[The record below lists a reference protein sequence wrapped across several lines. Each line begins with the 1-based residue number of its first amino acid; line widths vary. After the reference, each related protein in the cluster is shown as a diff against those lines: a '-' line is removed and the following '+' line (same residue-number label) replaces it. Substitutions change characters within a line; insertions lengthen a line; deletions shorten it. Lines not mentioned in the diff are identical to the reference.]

1 MADNVSIT
9 AGSGTVIGTETAT
22 VNSVA
27 VQLQEVKPVLGARD
41 AYTGSQGGRVVDGST
56 DTAAAFNDPRPNV
69 ADVNKNPT
77 ISTSAYASGN
87 SLGGVIDFG
96 AIARA
101 SGSPL
106 YIVSA
111 TLSDSSQQNA
121 AIDLFLFNANPSN
134 GTYTDHATPTYNKT
148 DALMVRGVIPFSAY
162 ANIGTGGSV
171 CSVPNIGLSIVP
183 NATQHLYGLMLV
195 RGTPTYAAL
204 AITVELEYIAD

>member
-1 MADNVSIT
+1 MSDNVSIT
-9 AGSGTVIGTETAT
+9 AGSGTVIGTEGTT
-22 VNSVA
+22 INSIA
-27 VQLQEVKPVLGARD
+27 VQVQQIKQVLGARD
-41 AYTGSQGGRVVDGST
+41 AYTGSQGGRVVDGTT
-56 DTAAAFNDPRPNV
+56 DTAAAFMDPRPNV
-69 ADVNKNPT
+69 KDVNANPT

-106 YIVSA
+106 LIVSA

-121 AIDLFLFNANPSN
+121 AIDLLLFNANPSN

-148 DALMVRGVIPFSAY
+148 DALMCRGVIPFGAY
-162 ANIGTGGSV
+162 ANIGSGGSV
-171 CSVPNIGLSIVP
+171 CSIPNVGLSIAP
-183 NATQHLYGLMLV
+183 NGTAHLYGLMLV
-195 RGTPTYAAL
+195 RAAPTYAAL